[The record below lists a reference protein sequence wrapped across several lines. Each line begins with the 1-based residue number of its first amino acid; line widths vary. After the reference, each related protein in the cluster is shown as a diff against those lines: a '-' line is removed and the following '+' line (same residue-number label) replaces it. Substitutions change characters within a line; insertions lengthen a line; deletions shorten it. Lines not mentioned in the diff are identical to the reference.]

1 MKILLLDNYDSFTY
15 NLADY
20 LIRSGVEV
28 EVIRNDQFS
37 LETLELTPFSG
48 VLISPGPS
56 TPENAGLLMPFLEK
70 FAERIPVL
78 GVCLG
83 FQALGIYYGARL
95 IRGREPVHGKSSEIT
110 CIQHPMYANIP
121 LRHRVGRYHSLCLEN
136 IPDCMVLT
144 ANTADGVPMA
154 FAHKS
159 LPIWGVQYH
168 PEAVYTE
175 FGLRFIQNWVNSL
188 KS

>member
-1 MKILLLDNYDSFTY
+1 MLLLDNYDSFTY

-20 LIRSGVEV
+20 LFRSGAEV
-28 EVIRNDQFS
+28 DVLRNDQFS
-37 LETLELTPFSG
+37 LEALQIERFAG
-48 VLISPGPS
+48 VMISPGPS

-70 FAERIPVL
+70 YADQIPVL

-83 FQALGIYYGARL
+83 FQALGILYGASL
-95 IRGREPVHGKSSEIT
+95 TAGREPVHGKSSEIN
-110 CIQHPMYANIP
+110 CITHAMYEGIP
-121 LRHRVGRYHSLCLEN
+121 LRHRVGRYHSLCLDN
-136 IPDCMVLT
+136 MPDCLELT
-144 ANTADGVPMA
+144 ASTADAVPMA
-154 FAHKS
+154 FAHRS

>member
-20 LIRSGVEV
+20 LHRSGADV

-37 LETLELTPFSG
+37 LETLQITAYSG

-70 FAERIPVL
+70 YTDRIPVL

-83 FQALGIYYGARL
+83 FQALGIHFGARL
-95 IRGREPVHGKSSEIT
+95 IRGKEPVHGKSSEIS
-110 CIQHPMYANIP
+110 CIQHPMYQGIP
-121 LRHRVGRYHSLCLEN
+121 LRHRVGRYHSLCLDE
-136 IPDCMVLT
+136 IPGSLLLT
-144 ANTADGVPMA
+144 ASTTDQVPMA
-154 FAHKS
+154 FAHRT

-175 FGLRFIQNWVNSL
+175 FGLQFIRNWVNSL